1 MGSYYPFGLTMAG
14 ISDRAAGG
22 LENRYKYNG
31 KELQHEEFSDGSGL
45 EEYDFGARMQDPQ
58 LGRWWT
64 IDPKADQMRRF
75 SPYNYAFD
83 NPLRF
88 IDPDG
93 MEGEDWVNSG
103 KKDKNGFTHP
113 FYDKDV
119 HSTADAQKAY
129 GKDAKDI
136 GASGTYTAADNG
148 NTYTLN
154 SDGSYDVQYAN
165 NTSNSESA
173 EAKPS
178 TTKKD
183 VANTEPPN
191 TENDVIHASSQIE
204 KVSVSADLALRGSQK
219 MANLITN
226 SQKAITPLEKIP
238 VAGIVGKLASGIV
251 AGHQIYEGY
260 NKHDYVEM
268 AQGVGAVVVG
278 VYFLN
283 FLFLM
288 LFFLIQLMQ

>member
-1 MGSYYPFGLTMAG
+1 
-14 ISDRAAGG
+14 
-22 LENRYKYNG
+22 
-31 KELQHEEFSDGSGL
+31 
-45 EEYDFGARMQDPQ
+45 
-58 LGRWWT
+58 
-64 IDPKADQMRRF
+64 MRRY

-83 NPLRF
+83 NPIRF
-88 IDPDG
+88 LDPDG
-93 MEGEDWVNSG
+93 MEAEDIIYKKNGKVIARQKTNDGCNCDQIINVKSG
-103 KKDKNGFTHP
+103 SVSVDKNNAATFTD
-113 FYDKDV
+113 YKEG
-119 HSTADAQKAY
+119 S
-129 GKDAKDI
+129 
-136 GASGTYTAADNG
+136 SYTVYNNSSDNG
-148 NTYTLN
+148 TQVK
-154 SDGSYDVQYAN
+154 SSGSKK
-165 NTSNSESA
+165 SSETA

-278 VYFLN
+278 V
-283 FLFLM
+283 LFPEFSLPYAI
-288 LFFLIQLMQ
+288 FSYTIDAIRK